1 MMVAVTAVLMV
12 RERYNNFDTGLQTFT
27 IAASPAGR
35 ASGSHR
41 IAEDRKKFGKTL
53 ISGKKLNF

>member
-12 RERYNNFDTGLQTFT
+12 RQRYNNFDTGLQTFT

-41 IAEDRKKFGKTL
+41 IAKDRKKFGKTL
-53 ISGKKLNF
+53 ISGKK